1 MKKIIHKLKRL
12 IQKQY
17 IKFYRSSNPKI
28 TTYEKDCVSICEKLI
43 KKNETVLL
51 LTPISN
57 KRYIK
62 NEEDQIFVILEN
74 YSVKIINHVY
84 SYTVILGDRSWHS
97 VVTLFDTEV
106 ESRRNKFEKEITS
119 NIKYSIKKILE
130 KI

>member
-1 MKKIIHKLKRL
+1 MKQIIHKLKRL

-17 IKFYRSSNPKI
+17 IKIYRSSTPKI

-84 SYTVILGDRSWHS
+84 SYTVILGDKSWNS

>member
-1 MKKIIHKLKRL
+1 MKQIIHKLKRL

-17 IKFYRSSNPKI
+17 IKLYRSSTPKI

-84 SYTVILGDRSWHS
+84 SYTVILGDKSWNS
-97 VVTLFDTEV
+97 VVTLFDSEV

>member
-1 MKKIIHKLKRL
+1 MKQIIHKLKRL

-17 IKFYRSSNPKI
+17 IKFYRSSTPKI

-74 YSVKIINHVY
+74 YSVRIINHVY
-84 SYTVILGDRSWHS
+84 SYTVILGDKPWNS
-97 VVTLFDTEV
+97 VVTLFDSEV

>member
-1 MKKIIHKLKRL
+1 MKHIIHKLKRL

-17 IKFYRSSNPKI
+17 IKVYRSSTPKI

-84 SYTVILGDRSWHS
+84 SYTVILGDKSWNS
-97 VVTLFDTEV
+97 VVTLFDSEV

>member
-1 MKKIIHKLKRL
+1 MKQIIHKLKRL

-17 IKFYRSSNPKI
+17 IKIYRSSTPKI

-57 KRYIK
+57 KRY
-62 NEEDQIFVILEN
+62 
-74 YSVKIINHVY
+74 SVKIINHVY
-84 SYTVILGDRSWHS
+84 SYTVILGDNSWNS
-97 VVTLFDTEV
+97 VVTLFDSEV

>member
-1 MKKIIHKLKRL
+1 MKQIIHKLKRL

-17 IKFYRSSNPKI
+17 IKIYRSSTPKI

-84 SYTVILGDRSWHS
+84 SSTVILGDKSWNS
-97 VVTLFDTEV
+97 VVTLFDSEV

>member
-1 MKKIIHKLKRL
+1 MKQIIHKLKRL

-17 IKFYRSSNPKI
+17 IKIYRSSTPKI

-62 NEEDQIFVILEN
+62 NEKDQIFVILEN

-84 SYTVILGDRSWHS
+84 SYTVILGDNSWNS
-97 VVTLFDTEV
+97 VVTLFDSEV
-106 ESRRNKFEKEITS
+106 ESRRNNFEKEITS

>member
-1 MKKIIHKLKRL
+1 MKQIIHKLKRL

-17 IKFYRSSNPKI
+17 IKFYRSSTPKI

-84 SYTVILGDRSWHS
+84 SYTVILGDNSWNS
-97 VVTLFDTEV
+97 VVTLFDSEV

>member
-1 MKKIIHKLKRL
+1 MKQIIHKLKRL

-17 IKFYRSSNPKI
+17 IKVYRSSTPKI

-84 SYTVILGDRSWHS
+84 SYTVILGDKSWNS
-97 VVTLFDTEV
+97 VVTLFDSEV

>member
-1 MKKIIHKLKRL
+1 MKQIIHKLKRL

-17 IKFYRSSNPKI
+17 IKIYRSSTPKI

-62 NEEDQIFVILEN
+62 NEEGQIFVILEN

-84 SYTVILGDRSWHS
+84 SYTVILGDNSWNS
-97 VVTLFDTEV
+97 VVTLFDSEV
-106 ESRRNKFEKEITS
+106 ESRRNNFEKEITS

>member
-1 MKKIIHKLKRL
+1 MKQIIHKLKRL

-17 IKFYRSSNPKI
+17 IKVYRSSTPKI

-74 YSVKIINHVY
+74 YSVKVINHVY
-84 SYTVILGDRSWHS
+84 SYTVFLEDKSWHS
-97 VVTLFDTEV
+97 IVNLFDNEV
-106 ESRRNKFEKEITS
+106 ESRRMEFEKEITS
-119 NIKYSIKKILE
+119 NIKHSLQNILHKI
-130 KI
+130 

>member
-1 MKKIIHKLKRL
+1 MKQIIHKLKRL

-17 IKFYRSSNPKI
+17 IKIYRSSTPKI

-84 SYTVILGDRSWHS
+84 SYTVILGDKSWNS
-97 VVTLFDTEV
+97 VVTLFDSEV

>member
-1 MKKIIHKLKRL
+1 MKQIIHKLKRL

-17 IKFYRSSNPKI
+17 IKIYRSSTPKI

-84 SYTVILGDRSWHS
+84 SYTVILGDNSWNS

>member
-1 MKKIIHKLKRL
+1 MKQIIHKLKRL

-17 IKFYRSSNPKI
+17 IKIYRSSTPKI

-43 KKNETVLL
+43 KKNETILL

-84 SYTVILGDRSWHS
+84 SYTVILGDKSWNS
-97 VVTLFDTEV
+97 VVTLFDSEV

>member
-1 MKKIIHKLKRL
+1 MKQIIHKLKRL

-17 IKFYRSSNPKI
+17 IKVYRSSTPKI

-84 SYTVILGDRSWHS
+84 SYTVILGDNSWNS
-97 VVTLFDTEV
+97 VVTLFDSEV

-119 NIKYSIKKILE
+119 KIKYSIKKILE

>member
-1 MKKIIHKLKRL
+1 MKQIIHKLKRL
-12 IQKQY
+12 LQKQY
-17 IKFYRSSNPKI
+17 IKFYRSSTPKI

-84 SYTVILGDRSWHS
+84 SYTVILGDKPWNS
-97 VVTLFDTEV
+97 VVTLFDSEV

>member
-1 MKKIIHKLKRL
+1 MKQIIHKLKRL

-17 IKFYRSSNPKI
+17 IKIYRSSTPKI

-84 SYTVILGDRSWHS
+84 SYTVILGDNSWNS
-97 VVTLFDTEV
+97 VVTLFDSEV

>member
-1 MKKIIHKLKRL
+1 MKQIIHKLKRL

-17 IKFYRSSNPKI
+17 IKIYRSSTPKI

-84 SYTVILGDRSWHS
+84 SYTVILGDNSWNS
-97 VVTLFDTEV
+97 VVALFNSEV

-119 NIKYSIKKILE
+119 NIKCSIKKILE

>member
-1 MKKIIHKLKRL
+1 MKQIIHKLKRL

-17 IKFYRSSNPKI
+17 IKIYRSSTPKI

-84 SYTVILGDRSWHS
+84 SYTVILGDKSWNS
-97 VVTLFDTEV
+97 VVTLFDAEV

>member
-1 MKKIIHKLKRL
+1 MKQIIHKLKRL

-17 IKFYRSSNPKI
+17 IKIYRSSTPKI

-62 NEEDQIFVILEN
+62 NEEDKIFVILEN

-84 SYTVILGDRSWHS
+84 SYTVILGDKSWNS
-97 VVTLFDTEV
+97 VVTLFDSEV

>member
-1 MKKIIHKLKRL
+1 MKQIIHKLNRL

-17 IKFYRSSNPKI
+17 IKIYRSSTPKI

-84 SYTVILGDRSWHS
+84 SYTVILGDNSWNS
-97 VVTLFDTEV
+97 VVTLFDSEV

>member
-1 MKKIIHKLKRL
+1 MKQIIHKLKRL

-17 IKFYRSSNPKI
+17 IKIYRSSTPKI

-62 NEEDQIFVILEN
+62 NEEDKIFVILEN

-84 SYTVILGDRSWHS
+84 SYTVILGDKSWNS
-97 VVTLFDTEV
+97 VVTLFDKEV

>member
-1 MKKIIHKLKRL
+1 MKQIIHKLKRL

-17 IKFYRSSNPKI
+17 IKVYRSSTPKI

-84 SYTVILGDRSWHS
+84 SYTVILGDKSWNS
-97 VVTLFDTEV
+97 VVILFDSEV

>member
-1 MKKIIHKLKRL
+1 MKQIIHKLKRL

-17 IKFYRSSNPKI
+17 IKIYRSSTPKI

-43 KKNETVLL
+43 KKNETILL

-84 SYTVILGDRSWHS
+84 SYTVILGDKSWNS

>member
-1 MKKIIHKLKRL
+1 MKQIIHKLKRL

-17 IKFYRSSNPKI
+17 IKVYRSSTPKI

-74 YSVKIINHVY
+74 YSVRIINHVY
-84 SYTVILGDRSWHS
+84 SYTVILGDKPWNS
-97 VVTLFDTEV
+97 VVTLFDSEV

>member
-1 MKKIIHKLKRL
+1 MYHLKSFIKYFFCVKYL
-12 IQKQY
+12 QY
-17 IKFYRSSNPKI
+17 LTRRSLNL
-28 TTYEKDCVSICEKLI
+28 VLI

-84 SYTVILGDRSWHS
+84 SYTVILGDKSWNS
-97 VVTLFDTEV
+97 VVTLFDSEV

>member
-1 MKKIIHKLKRL
+1 MKQIIHKLKRL

-17 IKFYRSSNPKI
+17 IKVYRSSTPKI

-84 SYTVILGDRSWHS
+84 SYTVILGDKSWNS
-97 VVTLFDTEV
+97 VVTLFDSEV
-106 ESRRNKFEKEITS
+106 ESRRNKSEKEITS

>member
-1 MKKIIHKLKRL
+1 MKQIIHKLKRL

-17 IKFYRSSNPKI
+17 IKIYRSSTPKI

-62 NEEDQIFVILEN
+62 NEEDKIFVILEN

-84 SYTVILGDRSWHS
+84 SYTVILGDNSWNS
-97 VVTLFDTEV
+97 VVTLFDSEV

>member
-1 MKKIIHKLKRL
+1 MKQIIHKLKRL

-17 IKFYRSSNPKI
+17 IKIYRSSTPKI

-62 NEEDQIFVILEN
+62 NEEDKIFVILEN

-84 SYTVILGDRSWHS
+84 SYTVILGDKSWNS

-106 ESRRNKFEKEITS
+106 ESRRNKFEK
-119 NIKYSIKKILE
+119 
-130 KI
+130 

>member
-1 MKKIIHKLKRL
+1 MKQIIHKLKRL

-17 IKFYRSSNPKI
+17 IKIYRSSTPKI

-43 KKNETVLL
+43 KKNETVVL

-84 SYTVILGDRSWHS
+84 SYTVILGDKSWNS
-97 VVTLFDTEV
+97 VVTLFDSEV

>member
-1 MKKIIHKLKRL
+1 MKQIIHKLKRL

-17 IKFYRSSNPKI
+17 IKIYRSSTPKI

-84 SYTVILGDRSWHS
+84 SYTVILGDNSWNS
-97 VVTLFDTEV
+97 VVTLFDSEV
-106 ESRRNKFEKEITS
+106 ESRRNNFEKEITS

>member
-1 MKKIIHKLKRL
+1 MKQIIHKLKRL

-17 IKFYRSSNPKI
+17 IKIYRSSTPKI

-84 SYTVILGDRSWHS
+84 SYTVILGDKSWNS
-97 VVTLFDTEV
+97 VV

>member
-1 MKKIIHKLKRL
+1 MKQIIHKLKRL

-17 IKFYRSSNPKI
+17 IKFYRSSTPKI

-43 KKNETVLL
+43 EKNETVLL

-84 SYTVILGDRSWHS
+84 SYTVILGDKSWNS
-97 VVTLFDTEV
+97 VVTLFDKEV